1 MKILVGANS
10 SLSESL
16 CRSFQ
21 DAQLI
26 VVGRDKPN
34 YIASINDKKI
44 IFIKTDYEETDQLVN
59 ELQKYDNL
67 EVIFVGIGAAP
78 KLVINFE
85 SEQIAEEINKNV
97 VFAVS
102 LISKLL
108 PKMLTKE
115 FGRYIFIG
123 STESDKGVPGGAIYA
138 IIKKSL
144 EALSK
149 NLAIEYGKFNI
160 SSNVIKIG
168 FLENGY
174 SNAIP
179 TKYKDRIRERIPANK
194 ELQVQS
200 IGNLI
205 DFILTTP
212 DINGGILNIDQ
223 GLY

>member
-1 MKILVGANS
+1 MKILIGANS
-10 SLSESL
+10 NLTESL

-21 DAQLI
+21 DSQVV
-26 VVGRDKPN
+26 VVGRNKPD
-34 YIASINDKKI
+34 YISSINDKKI
-44 IFIKTDYEETDQLVN
+44 IFLKTNYEELDQLAA
-59 ELQKYDNL
+59 ELQEYDNL
-67 EVIFVGIGAAP
+67 QVIFVGIGSVP
-78 KLVINFE
+78 KLVIDLNH
-85 SEQIAEEINKNV
+85 EQIADETNKNI

-102 LISKLL
+102 LVSRLL
-108 PKMLTKE
+108 PKMINEE

-138 IIKKSL
+138 MIKKSL

-160 SSNVIKIG
+160 SSNMIKIG

-179 TKYKDRIRERIPANK
+179 TKYKDRIRERIPSNK
-194 ELQVQS
+194 DLQVQS
-200 IGNLI
+200 IGDLI
-205 DFILTTP
+205 DLILATP

>member
-1 MKILVGANS
+1 MKILIGANS
-10 SLSESL
+10 NLAESL

-21 DAQLI
+21 DLQVV
-26 VVGRDKPN
+26 VVGQNKPD

-44 IFIKTDYEETDQLVN
+44 IFLKTNYEETDQLVS
-59 ELQKYDNL
+59 ELQNYDNL
-67 EVIFVGIGAAP
+67 EVIFVGIGSAP
-78 KLVINFE
+78 KLVINLE
-85 SEQIAEEINKNV
+85 HEQIADEKNKNI
-97 VFAVS
+97 VFAVR
-102 LISKLL
+102 LVRKLL
-108 PKMLTKE
+108 PKMLTEE
-115 FGRYIFIG
+115 FGRYIFFG

-174 SNAIP
+174 SSAIP

-194 ELQVQS
+194 ELQIQS
-200 IGNLI
+200 IGDLI
-205 DFILTTP
+205 DFILVTP

>member
-1 MKILVGANS
+1 MKILIGANS
-10 SLSESL
+10 NLTESL

-21 DAQLI
+21 DSQVV
-26 VVGRDKPN
+26 VVGRNKPD

-44 IFIKTDYEETDQLVN
+44 TFLKTNYEELDQLVG
-59 ELQKYDNL
+59 ELQEYDNL
-67 EVIFVGIGAAP
+67 QVIFVGIGSAP
-78 KLVINFE
+78 KLVISLNH
-85 SEQIAEEINKNV
+85 EQIADETNKNI

-102 LISKLL
+102 LVSRLL
-108 PKMLTKE
+108 PKMLKEE

-138 IIKKSL
+138 MIKKSL

-160 SSNVIKIG
+160 SSNMIKIG

-179 TKYKDRIRERIPANK
+179 TKYKDRIRERIPSNK

-200 IGNLI
+200 IGDLI
-205 DFILTTP
+205 DLILATP

>member
-1 MKILVGANS
+1 MKILIGANS
-10 SLSESL
+10 NLTESL

-21 DAQLI
+21 DLQVV
-26 VVGRDKPN
+26 VVGRNKPD
-34 YIASINDKKI
+34 YIDSIRGKKI
-44 IFIKTDYEETDQLVN
+44 IFLKTDYEETDQLVG
-59 ELQKYDNL
+59 ELQSYDNL
-67 EVIFVGIGAAP
+67 EVIFVGIGSAP
-78 KLVINFE
+78 NLVINLE
-85 SEQIAEEINKNV
+85 HEQIADEIDRNIIFPV
-97 VFAVS
+97 R

-108 PKMLTKE
+108 PKMLTQE

-123 STESDKGVPGGAIYA
+123 STESDKGVPGGAVYA
-138 IIKKSL
+138 MIKKSL

-174 SNAIP
+174 SSAIP
-179 TKYKDRIRERIPANK
+179 AKYKDRIRERIPANQ

-200 IGNLI
+200 ISDLI
-205 DFILTTP
+205 EFTLATP